1 MAEDS
6 NDMLS
11 GLPEGVVDDEIR
23 NIDADIKVK
32 NARVEVVDEGIKD
45 TKDRMAVMVEHLKNV
60 QQELVNTQQLC
71 DAKNREVET
80 EEHIKQLASREVGRV
95 LQDMGK
101 AEQQMFEL
109 QDRLNLTQN
118 HIFRGNENMDAFK
131 LQMNWNQEEIE
142 QWALAA
148 KQKEEDNLA
157 LQKYQRA
164 DEMKIKEMNLAL
176 EKLTKEVSSKES
188 LLENEVTET
197 QASQIELDKTAADFK
212 AVHLE
217 RQTLVAQWEQSIET
231 MKRRDEAIQG
241 EGDALVDKKDELS
254 ELRRQLQEKEDF
266 LKEQEMENQA
276 TERQTTDA
284 ERLVQKYRMVLQQE
298 VQGKQDLQDELDV
311 VRSTLSKVAGDL
323 AMKRVQVKNAKDSLE
338 AKKVALEAARRQQ
351 AETKRRLE
359 NEFLASNDLEKSA
372 QQITELN
379 REQEKALKVTEK
391 ELAALKQDMF
401 KQSQEL
407 FNLRKEEA
415 NLIAEISGAQSA
427 DRNLRDKVRQLD
439 ADSQK
444 QQEHLYNADFQL
456 QQMERKVSRAQ
467 GEYRADE
474 KEALNAKV
482 DQLEKVLEAT
492 GEEERMLKK
501 QLKKVNDD
509 YRAAKRQVEELNHE
523 KAVLDETTHELQ
535 LENEV
540 VARSLKSSV
549 RHKEEAIVQHDLL
562 RLEVKKLQ
570 DRLNERADEVHG
582 LENRKFQLQK
592 TMEERSTEVKAQQ
605 ELLRADLK
613 MANEELHAVVM
624 ELRDREL
631 KCATL
636 HKKLDLLVDKM
647 SAELGGGDE
656 RKSPAYYVV
665 LRAQERE
672 ELQKEGDRLDLKV
685 QKAEKEIR
693 ALDNTLA
700 KLTAKNDKLRT
711 SFHAA
716 DAASADTGAR
726 MELEAKLERQLER
739 RRQKRAEVD
748 TLQADVEEMK
758 QRLANLRH
766 EEDGMRRHVKLVQ
779 AKGAQFDKERQE
791 LLSKRE
797 RAVGSVARLARKVR
811 QASGGAGET
820 DAEKTFRLA
829 ALRDHHKAQLYTL
842 VALMDEFPDLAARVE
857 ESLLAE
863 GIAPPSRPQSA
874 RSSVSSIGSVR
885 E

>member
-23 NIDADIKVK
+23 NIDADIKLK
-32 NARVEVVDEGIKD
+32 NARLEVVDEGIKD

-157 LQKYQRA
+157 LQKYSRA

-217 RQTLVAQWEQSIET
+217 RQTLVGQWEQSIET
-231 MKRRDEAIQG
+231 MKRRDEAISG
-241 EGDALVDKKDELS
+241 EGDALVDKKDELA

-276 TERQTTDA
+276 TERQTSDA
-284 ERLVQKYRMVLQQE
+284 ERLVQKYRTVLQQE

-379 REQEKALKVTEK
+379 RCLSLSLSLFDPHLTP
-391 ELAALKQDMF
+391 EL
-401 KQSQEL
+401 S
-407 FNLRKEEA
+407 
-415 NLIAEISGAQSA
+415 
-427 DRNLRDKVRQLD
+427 
-439 ADSQK
+439 
-444 QQEHLYNADFQL
+444 
-456 QQMERKVSRAQ
+456 
-467 GEYRADE
+467 
-474 KEALNAKV
+474 ALNSNPWTIIP
-482 DQLEKVLEAT
+482 EPREP
-492 GEEERMLKK
+492 
-501 QLKKVNDD
+501 NP
-509 YRAAKRQVEELNHE
+509 
-523 KAVLDETTHELQ
+523 
-535 LENEV
+535 
-540 VARSLKSSV
+540 
-549 RHKEEAIVQHDLL
+549 
-562 RLEVKKLQ
+562 KLQ
-570 DRLNERADEVHG
+570 PQTLIPK
-582 LENRKFQLQK
+582 LEQ
-592 TMEERSTEVKAQQ
+592 
-605 ELLRADLK
+605 
-613 MANEELHAVVM
+613 
-624 ELRDREL
+624 
-631 KCATL
+631 
-636 HKKLDLLVDKM
+636 
-647 SAELGGGDE
+647 
-656 RKSPAYYVV
+656 
-665 LRAQERE
+665 
-672 ELQKEGDRLDLKV
+672 
-685 QKAEKEIR
+685 
-693 ALDNTLA
+693 
-700 KLTAKNDKLRT
+700 
-711 SFHAA
+711 
-716 DAASADTGAR
+716 GAR
-726 MELEAKLERQLER
+726 
-739 RRQKRAEVD
+739 
-748 TLQADVEEMK
+748 
-758 QRLANLRH
+758 
-766 EEDGMRRHVKLVQ
+766 
-779 AKGAQFDKERQE
+779 KGAQGDG
-791 LLSKRE
+791 E
-797 RAVGSVARLARKVR
+797 RA
-811 QASGGAGET
+811 GGAQARHVQAVAGP
-820 DAEKTFRLA
+820 KPS
-829 ALRDHHKAQLYTL
+829 TL
-842 VALMDEFPDLAARVE
+842 NPRT
-857 ESLLAE
+857 
-863 GIAPPSRPQSA
+863 PPTLNTQH
-874 RSSVSSIGSVR
+874 
-885 E
+885 